1 MARFNYVR
9 AHSITQA
16 IELLNEPGVASQPLA
31 GGTDLMVY
39 LRQKAPWF
47 DRLVDITH
55 IPELKII
62 DQQGGQIIVGSG
74 VTFTQAAQSDILR
87 QAAPLLVQACQSV
100 GSLQIRNL
108 GTLGGNVVNAAACAD
123 SLPPLVCLGAVAHL
137 RGANGD
143 RRIPVTDFVIGPN
156 RTDRRAGEL
165 LTHFTFELPP
175 AGVHSTFIKLGRRN
189 AQSISRLSM
198 ATMGRT
204 NAQGVVDYV
213 RLTPGAAT
221 PRLMRFEPVEQL
233 LLDQK
238 PSEALLVEA
247 GRKVAAVMIETTG
260 QRWSTVYKELVIQ
273 ALAERTLRQV
283 LFNGQSG

>member
-1 MARFNYVR
+1 MAKFNYVR
-9 AHSITQA
+9 AESIA
-16 IELLNEPGVASQPLA
+16 DAVEYLNDSAHTSWPLA

-47 DRLVDITH
+47 DRLVDISR
-55 IPELKII
+55 IPELKLIEP
-62 DQQGGQIIVGSG
+62 QNGQIKVGSG
-74 VTFTQAAQSDILR
+74 VTFTQAAQSDLLR
-87 QAAPLLVQACQSV
+87 QVAPLLAQACQSV

-137 RGANGD
+137 QSADGERQ
-143 RRIPVTDFVIGPN
+143 IPVTDFVTGPN
-156 RTDRRAGEL
+156 RTDLRAGEL

-175 AGVHSTFIKLGRRN
+175 AGVRSTFIKLGRRN

-204 NAQGVVDYV
+204 NAAGLVDYV
-213 RLTPGAAT
+213 RLTPGAAM
-221 PRLMRFEPVEQL
+221 PRLIRLEPVEQL
-233 LLDQK
+233 LVGQK
-238 PSEALLVEA
+238 PTEALLIEA
-247 GRKVAAVMIETTG
+247 GKKVAALMIETTG
-260 QRWSTVYKELVIQ
+260 PRWSTGYKELAIQ

-283 LFNGQSG
+283 LFNGQVA

>member
-16 IELLNEPGVASQPLA
+16 VELLNELGFTSQLLA
-31 GGTDLMVY
+31 GGTDLMIY
-39 LRQKAPWF
+39 LRQKASWF
-47 DRLVDITH
+47 DRLVDISQ

-62 DQQGGQIIVGSG
+62 EQEDSQIKVGSG
-74 VTFTQAAQSDILR
+74 VTFTQAAQNDLLR
-87 QAAPLLVQACQSV
+87 YAVPLLVEACLSV

-123 SLPPLVCLGAVAHL
+123 SLPPLVCLGAMAHL
-137 RGANGD
+137 RSANGE
-143 RRIPVTDFVIGPN
+143 RRLPVSEFVTGPN
-156 RTDRRAGEL
+156 RTDLQAGEL
-165 LTHFTFELPP
+165 LTHFTFEIPP
-175 AGVHSTFIKLGRRN
+175 AGVRSTFVKLGRRN

-204 NAQGVVDYV
+204 NAQGIVDYV

-221 PRLMRFEPVEQL
+221 PRLMRFEPVKQL
-233 LLDQK
+233 LVGQK
-238 PSEALLVEA
+238 PTEALLVEA
-247 GRKVAAVMIETTG
+247 GRAVAEVMVETTG
-260 QRWSTVYKELVIQ
+260 PRWSTMYKELAIQ

-283 LFNGQSG
+283 LLNGQAV